1 LHGHLNNPKFWLPK
15 ASNTF
20 HGRDIF
26 TLSAAYLAAG
36 VPLMDSEYYI
46 EIAVVNGSAA
56 KTTGAQV
63 ADLVEVTY
71 RD

>member
-1 LHGHLNNPKFWLPK
+1 
-15 ASNTF
+15 
-20 HGRDIF
+20 
-26 TLSAAYLAAG
+26 
-36 VPLMDSEYYI
+36 MDSEYYI